1 MNVLLVQ
8 PYTFTIRGL
17 PQVPLAVM
25 YVGGEAER
33 KGHRVK
39 ILDRNLE
46 TNARKIIEDF
56 KPDILGVTSLTGAMI
71 LDGLKI
77 SRYVRCRFPAAKI
90 IWGGIHTSIL
100 PEQSLIEPSVD
111 YVVVGEGEESFGELL
126 DAIENKKDVSKIP
139 GIGYKDVNLKP
150 VINER
155 RPSMADLDSISLVP
169 WHLIDPKRYVTY
181 ETLFISSRGCPH
193 RCSFC
198 YNEKFNFRRWRGM
211 SPERVKKEIDH
222 AQSFHPVRRFR
233 FDDDNFCV
241 DKKRLY
247 AILDFLPKN
256 VPLYFESRIEY
267 IDDEFCRRLS
277 EFRDAFVFIGIESGD
292 NEVLSRM
299 RKDLTVEQI
308 RHGYD
313 LINKY
318 RINTSA
324 SFVIGTPGET
334 REQLSKTLNLIDDIK
349 PTRPSCCIFVPF
361 PGSIFTETLIA
372 EGKLMAFNTLEDWG
386 RFSNGEYAKDHQYG
400 ETPVKELNRIYQRYW
415 RRFVIAFA
423 VRLRFK
429 WIVIGAVNGLK
440 NYCRTLIKSCNG
452 DL

>member
-1 MNVLLVQ
+1 MNVLMLQ
-8 PYTFTIRGL
+8 PLTFTIRGL

-25 YVGGEAER
+25 YIGGEAER
-33 KGHRVK
+33 RGHRVK

-46 TNARKIIEDF
+46 TDSRSIIDEF
-56 KPDILGVTSLTGAMI
+56 KPDVLGVTSLTGSML

-77 SRYVRCRFPAAKI
+77 SRYVRQRFPKVKI

-100 PEQSLIEPSVD
+100 PEQSLAEPSVD
-111 YVVVGEGEESFGELL
+111 YVVIGEGEQSFGELL
-126 DAIENKKDVSKIP
+126 DAIEKRADVSGIT
-139 GIGYKDVNLKP
+139 GIGYKGGNGSP

-155 RPSMADLDSISLVP
+155 RPPIADLDSIALIP
-169 WHLIDPKRYVTY
+169 WHLIKPARYTKH
-181 ETLFISSRGCPH
+181 ETLIMTSRGCPH
-193 RCSFC
+193 RCAFC
-198 YNEKFNFRRWRGM
+198 YNEKFNFRKWRGM
-211 SPERVKKEIDH
+211 SPERVKKEIEH
-222 AQSFHPVRRFR
+222 AQSFHPIHRFR

-241 DKKRLY
+241 NKKRFY

-267 IDDEFCRRLS
+267 IDDEFCRRLT
-277 EFRDAFVFIGIESGD
+277 EFKDAFVFLGIESGD
-292 NEVLSRM
+292 NGVLERM

-318 RINTSA
+318 KINTSA

-334 REQLSKTLNLIDDIK
+334 RAELEKTLRLIDEIK

-361 PGSIFTETLIA
+361 PGSVFTEELIQK
-372 EGKLMAFNTLEDWG
+372 GVLKGFTTLEAWG
-386 RFSNGEYAKDHQYG
+386 RLGDSEYAKNYQYS
-400 ETPVKELNRIYQRYW
+400 ETPVREINGIYQRYW
-415 RRFVIAFA
+415 WKFVIAFA
-423 VRLRFK
+423 LRLRIN
-429 WIVIGAVNGLK
+429 WIILGGMNALT
-440 NYCRTLIKSCNG
+440 NYYRSFVKRMNK